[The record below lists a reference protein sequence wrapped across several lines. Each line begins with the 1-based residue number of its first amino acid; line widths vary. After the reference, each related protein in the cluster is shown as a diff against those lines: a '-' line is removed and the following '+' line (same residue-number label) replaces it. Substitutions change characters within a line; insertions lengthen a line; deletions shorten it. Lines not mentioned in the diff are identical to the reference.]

1 MGVQMKQTT
10 RQTYDLL
17 DMIRVARR
25 FKSEN
30 NYMVLP
36 DDIAEQLEDELARLF
51 ELDDLAQA
59 QLQAR
64 SEGGAYLNMDSF
76 LDQVAAL

>member
-1 MGVQMKQTT
+1 MDFILSNPPFEVNMKQTT

-36 DDIAEQLEDELARLF
+36 DDIA
-51 ELDDLAQA
+51 
-59 QLQAR
+59 
-64 SEGGAYLNMDSF
+64 
-76 LDQVAAL
+76 